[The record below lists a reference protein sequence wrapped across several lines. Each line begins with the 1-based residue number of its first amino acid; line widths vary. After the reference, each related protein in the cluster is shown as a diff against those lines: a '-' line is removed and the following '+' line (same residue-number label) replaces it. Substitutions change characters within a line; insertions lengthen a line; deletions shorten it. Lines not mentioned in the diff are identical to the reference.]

1 MKTGRVTRVYLSY
14 RREDGEQIAQ
24 RIADRLGEQFEVVG
38 HASTAEAE
46 SAVVAADVLVA
57 VIGAR
62 WTDIMRQR
70 RLDGSPD
77 AVSAELVRALRRGVL
92 VIPVLVGG
100 AGMPSRSE
108 LPEPLAELAGKRAV
122 IVGTDSFTS
131 DSFQL
136 MSEIERRAPEVHR
149 ESSPE
154 NKDAVRQRRITELQ
168 DGIRSAAEAGDW
180 QTVLNFGSELSSLRP
195 PNDDPDGLVTMARQR
210 LAEARRRRLNSNPEL
225 DVEVTGP
232 RAVQDADDEVEA
244 KSSPAVTPVGEPPSK
259 PVTSSVMPILVL
271 VLVILLVV
279 LVLVTI

>member
-1 MKTGRVTRVYLSY
+1 MTRVYLSY
-14 RREDGEQIAQ
+14 SREDGEQIAQ

-46 SAVVAADVLVA
+46 SAVMAADVLVA

-77 AVSAELVRALRRGVL
+77 AVSAELVTALRRGVL

-136 MSEIERRAPEVHR
+136 MSEIERRAPEVHQ

-232 RAVQDADDEVEA
+232 GAVQDADDEVEA

>member
-1 MKTGRVTRVYLSY
+1 MTRVYLSY

-46 SAVVAADVLVA
+46 SAVMAADVLVA

-77 AVSAELVRALRRGVL
+77 AVSAELVTALRRGVL

-136 MSEIERRAPEVHR
+136 MSEIERRAPEVHQ

-232 RAVQDADDEVEA
+232 GAVQDADDEVEA